1 MSQFYRYLT
10 PTEVKTLRKTLKST
24 TGVEAARDLAW
35 INLMLATGIRV
46 GALSQYTVGDAI
58 EALRRQ
64 RFVIRGDINKRGT
77 RCDNLLTREAEQCL
91 KDLLNIREDMGGDN
105 RQHDEMLIIGTRGSK
120 AKQGMT
126 PRTYQMALKKWA
138 YAADLSCASQVS
150 PHWLRHTLGKEIMR
164 QSTAKNPLQIV
175 QAVFGHK
182 DLNSTGVYTRPDKE
196 MVDAGYGSVHV

>member
-1 MSQFYRYLT
+1 
-10 PTEVKTLRKTLKST
+10 
-24 TGVEAARDLAW
+24 
-35 INLMLATGIRV
+35 MLATGIRV
-46 GALSQYTVGDAI
+46 GALAQYTVGDAI
-58 EALRRQ
+58 AAIRTQ

-77 RCDNLLTREAEQCL
+77 RCDNLLTREAEQAL
-91 KDLLNIREDMGGDN
+91 KDLLNLREDMGGDN
-105 RQHDEMLIIGTRGSK
+105 RQHDEQLIIGMRGPK

-126 PRTYQMALKKWA
+126 ARAYQLALKKWA
-138 YAADLSCASQVS
+138 YAADLSCAAQVS

-196 MVDAGYGSVHV
+196 MVDAGYGSVRI